1 MRQNLFTIAPDASFL
16 PTLAEAVLD
25 GTILS
30 GWPQNGPFWLAD
42 VTIVLPTRRAQLAL
56 ADAFAERLGGAALL
70 PDIRTFGGEAAD
82 EEPFLPPLDAPQPL
96 PAASA
101 LERRL
106 VLARLIAAWAKTP
119 DGLAGFASPPNAAE
133 ILWLADSLSGLLDDL
148 TIEGVDASALR
159 AIAPENLAANWQ
171 ETLKFLD
178 IVLAAWPQILGDRGK
193 ADAATLRNE
202 RLLRQ
207 ARTAPLIY
215 GDRPVIA
222 AGSTGSIPATAT
234 LLAALGKLPRGVLV
248 LPGLDTGLTGP
259 EITALHDEGRAP
271 HAHPQYGLVKLLGR
285 LGARPDAVTE
295 LAPQPPPPRTM
306 VVRRAL
312 ALPEG
317 TAQWATDRAALW
329 PMLAEALAGLS
340 VLAAPGED
348 IEARA
353 IAVAARDALER
364 GLTVGI
370 ISPDRNLARRIAAEL
385 GRFDIAVDD
394 AAGTPL
400 FQSAA
405 GRLARQALALAANRF
420 APVDLMSL
428 LRNGA
433 TSLGL
438 GRTEIGRLADLI
450 EPALLRGQRSKAG
463 LEGLRQTLADNISG
477 RSEHVPRRL
486 SVTEGEAITGLF
498 DRLTAAM
505 LSLCGLFD
513 QDSIDAG
520 RLASALAAAVT
531 AISLAPTG
539 ETSPPSPGTPE
550 LAAWAVELAHGG
562 EVGPGFRPIGL
573 EAVLAALM
581 TGFEVRRPRPAR
593 NDIAIWGQLEARL
606 QSPGVMI
613 LAGLNEDVWPEPAD
627 PGPWLSRGM
636 RLAAGL
642 EPPERRHGLAAHDF
656 EMAIGGP
663 EVVIA
668 FATRRGASPALPS
681 PLLQRLEA
689 FIGETHAKTLR
700 TRGEIWV
707 EAAHALDA
715 VATISSAPRP
725 APLPPASARPRRLS
739 ITEIETLFRS
749 PYDIYARHILKLRAL
764 DPLGEDPGARE
775 RGSIVHDIFAR
786 FVIEGRDFEAPD
798 ALKQLQAMAETA
810 FAGLDAIGERR
821 DIWLRRF
828 GRAAELFLL
837 FERDR
842 DPEIAIRKA
851 EIDGDWTLPGLDG
864 FRLTGRA
871 DRVDLRHDGRLE
883 LIDFK
888 TGSVPKPGDMKAFDA
903 PQLLLEAAMAAAGCF
918 AGIAP
923 APSQALT
930 YIKIGLGPDAFIVL
944 PFTPADGFDLSAAA
958 EEAVSRTQRHVRAL
972 LLSEGLPMAAG
983 VRPDPNRRY
992 RGEFEHLARTDEW
1005 TLNEGDDSE

>member
-1 MRQNLFTIAPDASFL
+1 MRQNLFTIAPDAPFL

-30 GWPQNGPFWLAD
+30 GWPQSGPFWLAD

-56 ADAFAERLGGAALL
+56 ADAFAARLGGTALL
-70 PDIRTFGGEAAD
+70 PDIRTFGGEAGD
-82 EEPFLPPLDAPQPL
+82 DEPFLPPLDAPQPL
-96 PAASA
+96 PAAGA

-106 VLARLIAAWAKTP
+106 VLGRLIAAWAKTP

-148 TIEGVDASALR
+148 TIEGVDAAALR

-178 IVLAAWPQILGDRGK
+178 IVLTAWPHILGDRGK

-207 ARTAPLIY
+207 ALTAPLIY
-215 GDRPVIA
+215 GDKPVIA

-234 LLAALGKLPRGVLV
+234 LLAALGRLPRGAIV
-248 LPGLDTGLTGP
+248 LPGLDTQLTAADVA
-259 EITALHDEGRAP
+259 ALRDEGRAP
-271 HAHPQYGLVKLLGR
+271 HAHPQYGLVKLLNR
-285 LGARPDAVTE
+285 LGALPDAVTE
-295 LAPQPPPPRTM
+295 LAPGPRPPRTA

-317 TAQWATDRAALW
+317 TARWATDRTALW
-329 PMLAEALAGLS
+329 SQMAEALTGLS

-348 IEARA
+348 MEARA
-353 IAVAARDALER
+353 VAVAARDALAR

-370 ISPDRNLARRIAAEL
+370 VSPDRNLARRIAAEL
-385 GRFDIAVDD
+385 GRFAVVVDD

-438 GRTEIGRLADLI
+438 GRAEMSRIADLV
-450 EPALLRGQRSKAG
+450 EPALLRGQRSKPG
-463 LEGLRQTLADNISG
+463 LAGLRQTLADNLS
-477 RSEHVPRRL
+477 RRAQHLPRRL
-486 SVTEGEAITGLF
+486 SADEGDAIRGLF
-498 DRLTAAM
+498 DRLATAT
-505 LSLCGLFD
+505 LPLCDLLERD
-513 QDSIDAG
+513 LVDAG
-520 RLASALAAAVT
+520 QLAAALAAAVT
-531 AISLAPTG
+531 AIGSASASG
-539 ETSPPSPGTPE
+539 AGTPGADE
-550 LAAWAVELAHGG
+550 LAAWAEELMHGG
-562 EVGPGFRPIGL
+562 EVGPSFRPTGL

-581 TGFEVRRPRPAR
+581 TGFEVRHPRPVR
-593 NDIAIWGQLEARL
+593 DDIAIWGQLEARL
-606 QSPGVMI
+606 QTPGVMI

-656 EMAIGGP
+656 EMAIGGR
-663 EVVIA
+663 EVLIA

-689 FIGETHAKTLR
+689 FIGKGHSEVLRARGAK
-700 TRGEIWV
+700 WV
-707 EAAHALDA
+707 EAALTLDA
-715 VATISSAPRP
+715 VPVIAPAQRPAPRP
-725 APLPPASARPRRLS
+725 PAASRPRKLS

-749 PYDIYARHILKLRAL
+749 PYDIYARHVLGLRAL

-775 RGSIVHDIFAR
+775 RGSIIHAIFAQ
-786 FVIEGRDFEAPD
+786 FIEEGRDLEAPD
-798 ALKQLQAMAETA
+798 AQLQLQVMAEAA

-828 GRAAELFLL
+828 ARAAELFLV
-837 FERDR
+837 FERGR
-842 DPEIAIRKA
+842 NPEIATRKA
-851 EIDGDWTLPGLDG
+851 EIAGNWTLPTLDG

-871 DRVDLRHDGRLE
+871 DRVDRRHDGRLE

-888 TGSVPKPGDMKAFDA
+888 TGSLPKPGDMKAFDA
-903 PQLLLEAAMAAAGCF
+903 PQLLLEAAMAAAGGF
-918 AGIAP
+918 EGIP
-923 APSQALT
+923 AAASQALT
-930 YIKIGLGPDAFIVL
+930 YIKIGLGPDAFIVQ
-944 PFTPADGFDLSAAA
+944 PFTPADGFDLGAAA
-958 EEAVSRTQRHVRAL
+958 DEALSRTQRHVREL
-972 LLSEGLPMAAG
+972 LLSDRLPMVAG
-983 VRPDPNRRY
+983 VRPDQTRRY